1 MGRDN
6 PDSMLV
12 HETDFPNRKHPFG
25 SLPARAAR
33 AGLLLAGALACSA
46 AAHAELLGVD
56 GGGPSGGAGA
66 SGPGLAGQ
74 PGNGP
79 APGLGGDRTM

>member
-1 MGRDN
+1 MKPIFRI
-6 PDSMLV
+6 
-12 HETDFPNRKHPFG
+12 EHPFG

-33 AGLLLAGALACSA
+33 GGLLLAGALACCA

-79 APGLGGDRTM
+79 APGLGGDRTTPVPGGNG